1 MGIAQ
6 RAPIVYQRKYYA
18 DEESLLRLLTT
29 IYWLLA
35 LIVPGLAHAALEM
48 KEVAPGV
55 YVHQGVHEDL
65 SEGYHGDICNI
76 SFVVGSNGVAVI
88 DSGGSHKVG
97 TQLLEAIRKVTS
109 LPVLYVI
116 NTHVHPDHIF
126 GNTAFLAEKPA
137 YIGHAKL
144 ADAMERRRDSYMRSN
159 QNWLGEEF
167 AGSAM
172 VKPTVTVQDKMEID
186 IGGRK
191 LEITAH
197 PVAHTNTDITV
208 MDLASATLWTGDLL
222 FVDRTPS
229 VDGDIKGWISV
240 IDQLKT
246 LPAKQMIPGHGNVP
260 SDWKAALDKEQRYL
274 SLLLAD
280 IRASI
285 KQGIVMEK
293 TMDSAAASEKAH
305 WLLFDIVNR
314 RNVNLLYP
322 ALEWE

>member
-1 MGIAQ
+1 LRSIH
-6 RAPIVYQRKYYA
+6 
-18 DEESLLRLLTT
+18 LLYLTF
-29 IYWLLA
+29 A
-35 LIVPGLAHAALEM
+35 LILPGLSHAALDM

-55 YVHQGVHEDL
+55 YVHQGAHEDL

-76 SFVVGSNGVAVI
+76 GFVVGSNGVAVI

-97 TQLLEAIRKVTS
+97 TQLLEAIRKVTT

-126 GNTAFLAEKPA
+126 GNTAFLAENPA

-144 ADAMERRRDSYMRSN
+144 ADAMERRRESYMRSN
-159 QNWLGEEF
+159 ASWLGAAFE
-167 AGSAM
+167 GSAM
-172 VKPTVTVQDKMEID
+172 VKPTMTVDDKMEVD
-186 IGGRK
+186 LGGRT
-191 LEITAH
+191 LHITAY

-208 MDLASATLWTGDLL
+208 MDLASATVWTGDLL

-240 IDQLKT
+240 IDQLKG
-246 LPAKQMIPGHGNVP
+246 LPAQRMIPGHGNVP
-260 SDWKAALDKEQRYL
+260 TDWKAALDKEQHYL
-274 SLLLAD
+274 SLLLTD

-285 KQGIVMEK
+285 KNGVIMEK
-293 TMDSAAASEKAH
+293 TMDTAAASEKDK

-314 RNVNLLYP
+314 RNVNMLYP

>member
-1 MGIAQ
+1 M
-6 RAPIVYQRKYYA
+6 RF
-18 DEESLLRLLTT
+18 LTT

-35 LIVPGLAHAALEM
+35 LMLPGLAQAAAETKALDM
-48 KEVAPGV
+48 KEVAPGI

-76 SFVVGSNGVAVI
+76 SFVVGSSGVAVI
-88 DSGGSHKVG
+88 DSGGSHQVG
-97 TQLLEAIRKVTS
+97 AQLLEAIRKVTS

-159 QNWLGEEF
+159 SSWLGEAF

-172 VKPTVTVQDKMEID
+172 VKPTVSVQDRMEID

-191 LEITAH
+191 LEITAY

-240 IDQLKT
+240 IDQLKL
-246 LPAKQMIPGHGNVP
+246 LPAKQLIPGHGNIP
-260 SDWKAALDKEQRYL
+260 SDWKAALDKEQHYL

-285 KQGIVMEK
+285 KQGTIMEK
-293 TMDSAAASEKAH
+293 TMDTAAASEREH

>member
-1 MGIAQ
+1 L
-6 RAPIVYQRKYYA
+6 R
-18 DEESLLRLLTT
+18 SLNLLYLT
-29 IYWLLA
+29 LA
-35 LIVPGLAHAALEM
+35 LMLPQLSHAALAM
-48 KEVAPGV
+48 KEIAPGIF
-55 YVHQGVHEDL
+55 VHQGAHEDL

-76 SFVVGSNGVAVI
+76 GFVVGSAGVAVI

-126 GNTAFLAEKPA
+126 GNTAFLAENPA

-144 ADAMERRRDSYMRSN
+144 ADAMERRRESYMRSN
-159 QNWLGEEF
+159 ANWMGAEF
-167 AGSAM
+167 DGSAM
-172 VKPTVTVQDKMEID
+172 VKPTMTVDDKMGID
-186 IGGRK
+186 LGGRT
-191 LEITAH
+191 LHIVAY

-208 MDLASATLWTGDLL
+208 MDLASATVWTGDLL

-240 IDQLKT
+240 IDQLKG
-246 LPAKQMIPGHGNVP
+246 LPAQRMIPGHGNVP
-260 SDWKAALDKEQRYL
+260 TDWKAALDKEQRYL

-280 IRASI
+280 IRTSI
-285 KQGIVMEK
+285 KNGVVMEK
-293 TMDSAAASEKAH
+293 TMDTAASAEKDQ

-314 RNVNLLYP
+314 RNVNMLYP

>member
-1 MGIAQ
+1 M
-6 RAPIVYQRKYYA
+6 R
-18 DEESLLRLLTT
+18 SLKLLYLT
-29 IYWLLA
+29 LVLM
-35 LIVPGLAHAALEM
+35 LPGLGHAALAM

-55 YVHQGVHEDL
+55 YVHQGAHEDL

-76 SFVVGSNGVAVI
+76 GFVVGSAGVAVI

-126 GNTAFLAEKPA
+126 GNTAFLAENPA

-144 ADAMERRRDSYMRSN
+144 ADAMERRRESYMRSN
-159 QNWLGEEF
+159 TNWMGAEF
-167 AGSAM
+167 EGSAM
-172 VKPTVTVQDKMEID
+172 VKPTITVDDRMEID
-186 IGGRK
+186 LGGRT
-191 LEITAH
+191 LHITAY

-208 MDLASATLWTGDLL
+208 MDLASATVWTGDLL

-240 IDQLKT
+240 IDQLKG
-246 LPAKQMIPGHGNVP
+246 LPAQRMIPGHGNVP
-260 SDWKAALDKEQRYL
+260 TDWKAALDKEQRYL

-280 IRASI
+280 IRTNI
-285 KQGIVMEK
+285 KNGVVMEK
-293 TMDSAAASEKAH
+293 TMDTAASAERDQ

-314 RNVNLLYP
+314 RNVNMLYP

>member
-1 MGIAQ
+1 LRSIH
-6 RAPIVYQRKYYA
+6 
-18 DEESLLRLLTT
+18 LLYLTF
-29 IYWLLA
+29 A
-35 LIVPGLAHAALEM
+35 LILPGLSHAALDM

-55 YVHQGVHEDL
+55 YVHQGAHEDL

-76 SFVVGSNGVAVI
+76 GFVVGSNGVAVI

-97 TQLLEAIRKVTS
+97 TQLLEAIRKVTT

-126 GNTAFLAEKPA
+126 GNTAFLAENPA

-144 ADAMERRRDSYMRSN
+144 ADAMERRRESYMRSN
-159 QNWLGEEF
+159 ASWLGAAFE
-167 AGSAM
+167 GSAM
-172 VKPTVTVQDKMEID
+172 VKPTMTVDDKMEVD
-186 IGGRK
+186 LGGRT
-191 LEITAH
+191 LHITAY

-208 MDLASATLWTGDLL
+208 MDLASATVWTGDLL

-240 IDQLKT
+240 IDQLKG
-246 LPAKQMIPGHGNVP
+246 LPAQRMIPGHGNVP
-260 SDWKAALDKEQRYL
+260 TDWKAALDKEQHYL
-274 SLLLAD
+274 SLLLTD

-285 KQGIVMEK
+285 KNGVIMEK
-293 TMDSAAASEKAH
+293 TMDTAAASEKDK

-314 RNVNLLYP
+314 RNVNMLYP
-322 ALEWE
+322 VLEWE